1 MRSRAGVKSEQKI
14 SSIKEQRVTSFSF
27 CCFIV
32 EMFQSDHNFFYLRM
46 LRANKKKKTSG
57 KEDEYELMEVRT
69 YLQKDTGFKSGKNI

>member
-1 MRSRAGVKSEQKI
+1 
-14 SSIKEQRVTSFSF
+14 
-27 CCFIV
+27 
-32 EMFQSDHNFFYLRM
+32 MFQSDHNFFYLRM